1 MEPRTRTWS
10 LEPGT
15 WNVQRSRLRSPLAVI
30 LLVILA
36 VPALAHHSVA
46 GQFDMAKPMVLSGTI
61 SKIDWVNPHIY
72 IYLDVK
78 DAKGEVTVWALNGPP
93 TAMLR
98 RAGLTRET
106 VMGKPGEIV
115 TANIAPARDGTK
127 NLAWVSKITY
137 PDGRFH
143 QFAGQ

>member
-1 MEPRTRTWS
+1 MSDRT
-10 LEPGT
+10 L
-15 WNVQRSRLRSPLAVI
+15 VAACLLA
-30 LLVILA
+30 LVTA
-36 VPALAHHSVA
+36 TTALAHHSVA
-46 GQFDMAKPMVLSGTI
+46 GQFDMAKQTTVSGTI

-78 DAKGEVTVWALNGPP
+78 DATGAVTTWSLSGPP
-93 TAMLR
+93 TAMMR
-98 RAGLTRET
+98 RAGLTREM

-137 PDGRFH
+137 ADGRFH

>member
-1 MEPRTRTWS
+1 MRRRGV
-10 LEPGT
+10 L
-15 WNVQRSRLRSPLAVI
+15 LAIV
-30 LLVILA
+30 LVVLA
-36 VPALAHHSVA
+36 TPAALAHHSVA
-46 GQFDMAKPMVLSGTI
+46 GQFDMAKPAVLSGTI

-78 DAKGEVTVWALNGPP
+78 DDKGEVATWALSGPP
-93 TAMLR
+93 TAMMR
-98 RAGLTRET
+98 RAGLTKEM

-115 TANIAPARDGTK
+115 TANVAPARDGTK

-137 PDGRFH
+137 ADGRFH

>member
-1 MEPRTRTWS
+1 MHCRTLVVALS
-10 LEPGT
+10 L
-15 WNVQRSRLRSPLAVI
+15 A
-30 LLVILA
+30 LVTATTAI
-36 VPALAHHSVA
+36 AHHSVP
-46 GQFDMAKPMVLSGTI
+46 GQFYMSKPMVLSGTI

-78 DAKGEVTVWALNGPP
+78 DDKGEVTTWSLSGPP
-93 TAMLR
+93 TAMMR
-98 RAGLTRET
+98 RAGLTKET

-115 TANIAPARDGTK
+115 TANAAPARDGTK

-137 PDGRFH
+137 ADGRFH

>member
-1 MEPRTRTWS
+1 MRFRT
-10 LEPGT
+10 
-15 WNVQRSRLRSPLAVI
+15 
-30 LLVILA
+30 LLVLSLA
-36 VPALAHHSVA
+36 LVSATVARAHHSVA
-46 GQFDMAKPMVLSGTI
+46 GQFDMSKQTVLSGTI

-72 IYLDVK
+72 IYLEVK
-78 DAKGEVTVWALNGPP
+78 DDKGEVATWSLSGPP

-98 RAGLTRET
+98 RAGLTKESLA
-106 VMGKPGEIV
+106 GKPGEIV

-137 PDGRFH
+137 ADGRFH

>member
-1 MEPRTRTWS
+1 MHCRTLVVACS
-10 LEPGT
+10 L
-15 WNVQRSRLRSPLAVI
+15 A
-30 LLVILA
+30 LVTATAAI
-36 VPALAHHSVA
+36 AHHSVP
-46 GQFDMAKPMVLSGTI
+46 GQFDMSKPMVLSGTI

-78 DAKGEVTVWALNGPP
+78 DDKGEVTTWSLSGPP
-93 TAMLR
+93 TAMMR
-98 RAGLTRET
+98 RAGLTREL

-115 TANIAPARDGTK
+115 TANAAPARDGTK

-137 PDGRFH
+137 ADGRFH